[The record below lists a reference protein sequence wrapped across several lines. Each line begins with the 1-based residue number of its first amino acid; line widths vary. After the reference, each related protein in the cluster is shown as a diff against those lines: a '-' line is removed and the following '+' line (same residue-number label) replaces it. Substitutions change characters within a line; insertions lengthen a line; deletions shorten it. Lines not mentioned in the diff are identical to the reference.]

1 MDYKYIE
8 TLVKQSKEGNEISK
22 ENLAK
27 EFTPYIKN
35 LCSKTFIHGY
45 DFYYLQNECFQ
56 SLFKCVSSYN
66 LENHRFVAYATNGIK
81 NNLYDLIRKNQNRKI
96 FDGNDCLIIT
106 DEFQRSLIS
115 NEINAE
121 DLICR
126 KCDYTEIRNAL
137 NKLTHTEHEIITFL
151 FFPQTSS
158 KHTLKEFS
166 VLKNI
171 SYSAAI
177 KRKNTAL
184 RKLYELLQPIFYGG
198 ELHGN

>member
-8 TLVKQSKEGNEISK
+8 TLVKQSKDGNEISK
-22 ENLAK
+22 ENLSK

-45 DFYYLQNECFQ
+45 DFYDLQNECFQ

-121 DLICR
+121 DLMCR

-158 KHTLKEFS
+158 KHTLKECS

>member
-1 MDYKYIE
+1 M
-8 TLVKQSKEGNEISK
+8 
-22 ENLAK
+22 
-27 EFTPYIKN
+27 
-35 LCSKTFIHGY
+35 
-45 DFYYLQNECFQ
+45 
-56 SLFKCVSSYN
+56 SSYN

-106 DEFQRSLIS
+106 DEFQKSLIS

-121 DLICR
+121 DLMCR

-137 NKLTHTEHEIITFL
+137 SKLTHTEHEIITFL
-151 FFPQTSS
+151 FFPKTSS